1 MRLQDKAELRLAGF
15 VHPNGLETAV
25 QGPVF
30 LNETAVFVFGRG
42 NDASHLTPRQ
52 RALQEI
58 RQILRSAVTNVHK
71 DMGFVDKQDDALLS
85 RFLQEAFD
93 PLEEFPVI
101 NTRHKARQRKG
112 HDPGIP

>member
-1 MRLQDKAELRLAGF
+1 
-15 VHPNGLETAV
+15 
-25 QGPVF
+25 
-30 LNETAVFVFGRG
+30 
-42 NDASHLTPRQ
+42 
-52 RALQEI
+52 
-58 RQILRSAVTNVHK
+58 
-71 DMGFVDKQDDALLS
+71 MGFVDEQDDALLS